1 MAAGRG
7 PRATALDI
15 VGRVNRAT
23 GRREGGLVGLT
34 QGDIDATRNAMAQL
48 RSGNASQMR
57 QFTARAGVTTRETT
71 LINSYISQGKPVPA
85 DLARKLV
92 GRYSDNLLLRRGDRI
107 ARTELNG
114 SLHDAQDEGMQQ
126 LYDTGK
132 LRKDQVDE
140 EWDAADDGE
149 TRPSHAFMDGQKPDA
164 DGVFTTGDGFRLRYP
179 TDRSLGAPAKEVID
193 CRCRKRIS
201 INFLA
206 DLNR

>member
-23 GRREGGLVGLT
+23 GRREGGLIGLT
-34 QGDIDATRNAMAQL
+34 DGDIDATRNGMTQL

-71 LINSYISQGKPVPA
+71 LINSYIRQGKPVPA

-92 GRYSDNLLLRRGDRI
+92 GRYSDNLLRLRGETI

-114 SLHDAQDEGMQQ
+114 SLHDAQDEGMEQ

-132 LRKDQVDE
+132 LRKDQVSE
-140 EWDAADDGE
+140 TWDAANDGD
-149 TRPSHAFMDGQKPDA
+149 TRPSHAFMDGHSPDA
-164 DGVFTTGDGFRLRYP
+164 DGVFTTGDGFLMRYP
-179 TDRSLGAPAKEVID
+179 TDRSLGAPAKEVIN
-193 CRCRKRIS
+193 CRCRKRID

-206 DLNR
+206 DLPR

>member
-23 GRREGGLVGLT
+23 GRREGGLIGLT
-34 QGDIDATRNAMAQL
+34 EGDIDATRNAMSQL

-57 QFTARAGVTTRETT
+57 AFQGRAGVTARERV
-71 LINSYISQGKPVPA
+71 LVNSYIRQGRPVPA

-92 GRYSDNLLLRRGDRI
+92 GRYSDNLLLRRGETI

-114 SLHDAQDEGMQQ
+114 SLHDAQDEGIQQ
-126 LYDTGK
+126 LFDAGK
-132 LRKDQVDE
+132 LRKDQVAE
-140 EWDAADDGE
+140 EWDAADDGD
-149 TRPSHAFMDGQKPDA
+149 TRPSHAFMDGKPPSA
-164 DGVFTTGDGFRLRYP
+164 DGIFTTGDGFLMRYP
-179 TDRSLGAPAKEVID
+179 TDRSLGAPAKEVIN